1 VPVRRSLLES
11 TAYGQQVGGAA
22 AAVARAS
29 MENVLLLPPE
39 LSEFADALGIFG
51 RAFGMIYAGQATP
64 QEAMA
69 AAQEQSPLK

>member
-1 VPVRRSLLES
+1 
-11 TAYGQQVGGAA
+11 
-22 AAVARAS
+22 
-29 MENVLLLPPE
+29 LLLPPE
-39 LSEFADALGIFG
+39 LSEFADALEIFG